1 MRASNEL
8 SSFLLSASQHIQG
21 RHVTDGTVQAH
32 LVVVIDVLAGQR
44 AKGEF
49 IMTCNTNTKSQ
60 SGNMLLALLA
70 GVGVGVVVGL
80 AIAPKS
86 GRKLR
91 ADIRST
97 MDDCLDSAS
106 QKAGELRK
114 SGANLAQRGLQDVR
128 KTAWTTA
135 RRKAMR

>member
-1 MRASNEL
+1 
-8 SSFLLSASQHIQG
+8 
-21 RHVTDGTVQAH
+21 
-32 LVVVIDVLAGQR
+32 
-44 AKGEF
+44 
-49 IMTCNTNTKSQ
+49 MTCNTNTKSQ

-70 GVGVGVVVGL
+70 GVGAGVVVGL

-128 KTAWTTA
+128 KTAG
-135 RRKAMR
+135 KASEKIQDVVNGTLDGLNGAVDNGAAKSHEVIGRAADSVRTGTLG